1 VRNEQLYLISNLDI
15 AAFLCMMGYTLL
27 GAVDTGTERKEFA
40 LTHTRLKDDPS
51 AMKDDILQK
60 TQQFDVPFKFLEHP
74 NTVSFKE
81 YDIKL
86 RMCKR
91 SLQFPIKIES
101 LREM

>member
-1 VRNEQLYLISNLDI
+1 MSNNDQLYLISNLDI

-27 GAVDTGTERKEFA
+27 GAVDNGSERKEFA
-40 LTHTRLKDDPS
+40 LTHTRLKDDPG

-60 TQQFDVPFKFLEHP
+60 TQQFDMPFQFMDHAG
-74 NTVSFKE
+74 TVSFKE

-91 SLQFPIKIES
+91 ALQFPVKKEQ
-101 LREM
+101 LQ

>member
-1 VRNEQLYLISNLDI
+1 MRNEQLYLISNLDI

-40 LTHTRLKDDPS
+40 LTHTKLKDDPN
-51 AMKDDILQK
+51 AMKDDILRLTQK
-60 TQQFDVPFKFLEHP
+60 FDVPFSFLDHP

-91 SLQFPIKIES
+91 ALQFPVS
-101 LREM
+101 REQL

>member
-1 VRNEQLYLISNLDI
+1 MKNDELYLISNLDI

-27 GAVDTGTERKEFA
+27 GAVDNGTERKEFA
-40 LTHTRLKDDPS
+40 LTHTKLREDPS

-60 TQQFDVPFKFLEHP
+60 TQMFDKPFTFLDYKG
-74 NTVSFKE
+74 TVSFKE

-91 SLQFPIKIES
+91 SLQYPVKLEQ
-101 LREM
+101 L